1 MNAGMKK
8 RFLTGLALA
17 LILVLSLAGTA
28 LAADTFRFVEKSIR
42 IFEGD
47 TALPALE
54 RSGAAAGE
62 GELSFSVSKPS
73 VLAVGEDGTITGL
86 KKGESVLKATLK
98 IGKKPL
104 TASVSVKVLRA
115 VTKVTLNTT
124 KLLTFRPTDVQIS
137 GLLEEEPE
145 GNVILLTAG
154 KTVSL
159 GASVTPADASDPK
172 VTFASSDDGVLRV
185 RGKNAKAVQAGECLL
200 TVTSDLNPEV
210 REFWHVLVVQPVTR
224 LTLSAPEGKTV
235 PNGGSIPMEVSVSP
249 ANATIQS
256 VEWSS
261 RNPDIASVDAAGQV
275 TGVTKGSTTIIAKAT
290 DGSGVSG
297 SIQYKGKEYTHKS
310 YCK

>member
-1 MNAGMKK
+1 MHQRNRMEMNAGMKK
-8 RFLTGLALA
+8 RFLTGLTLA

-28 LAADTFRFVEKSIR
+28 LAADTFRFEEKSIR

-47 TALPALE
+47 TALPALG

-98 IGKKPL
+98 IGKKTW
-104 TASVSVKVLRA
+104 TASASVKVLRA

-154 KTVSL
+154 KKHIPWCFCYAGRRQRSEGDFCL
-159 GASVTPADASDPK
+159 IRRRGAPGPGQNCK
-172 VTFASSDDGVLRV
+172 
-185 RGKNAKAVQAGECLL
+185 
-200 TVTSDLNPEV
+200 
-210 REFWHVLVVQPVTR
+210 
-224 LTLSAPEGKTV
+224 
-235 PNGGSIPMEVSVSP
+235 GGSGRGVP
-249 ANATIQS
+249 A
-256 VEWSS
+256 
-261 RNPDIASVDAAGQV
+261 
-275 TGVTKGSTTIIAKAT
+275 
-290 DGSGVSG
+290 
-297 SIQYKGKEYTHKS
+297 
-310 YCK
+310 